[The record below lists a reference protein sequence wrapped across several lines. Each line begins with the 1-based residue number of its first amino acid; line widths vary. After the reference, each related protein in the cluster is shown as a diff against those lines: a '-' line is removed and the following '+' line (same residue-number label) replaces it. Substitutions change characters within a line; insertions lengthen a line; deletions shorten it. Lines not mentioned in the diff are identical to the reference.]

1 MGMKWTLPSERSQK
15 ILGELIYDSVKAGK
29 DVDTDR
35 FYSVVG
41 ELEGNGADAMILG
54 CTELSVINRSLEHD
68 PRLVDSTE
76 ALAYYAIGL
85 WRENSDRL
93 SVRVFDLEAR
103 IRKTLPVMRANSHE
117 RNFQMKLSDI
127 IKNVPLRSAATA
139 NAKYRGSSLTHPCA
153 ATVLCSSAS
162 AAHAPT
168 VTSTPPMH
176 IRAAAVHFSVITGL
190 TSAMACARSCAP
202 DTRAALA
209 SVSAEFYGNPA
220 KKLRIIGITGTKGKT
235 TTSLMTAAIL
245 NGAGIPCA
253 YIGSNGVMI
262 KDRHI
267 DTVNTTPES
276 LELHHYFRLMADA
289 GVDTVA
295 MEVSSQ
301 ALAHHRVDGIDFE
314 VTAFLNLS
322 EDHIG
327 EGEHPDFEDYKN
339 SKKRLFSE
347 HKTHLAVYNA
357 DDPCSEE
364 MISTCSAPKIAF
376 SVGRRC

>member
-1 MGMKWTLPSERSQK
+1 
-15 ILGELIYDSVKAGK
+15 
-29 DVDTDR
+29 
-35 FYSVVG
+35 
-41 ELEGNGADAMILG
+41 
-54 CTELSVINRSLEHD
+54 
-68 PRLVDSTE
+68 
-76 ALAYYAIGL
+76 
-85 WRENSDRL
+85 
-93 SVRVFDLEAR
+93 
-103 IRKTLPVMRANSHE
+103 MRANSHE

-127 IKNVPLRSAATA
+127 IKNVPHTLCGDGECEISGIELNSSMCGDGSLFVCLRGARTDGHKYAADA
-139 NAKYRGSSLTHPCA
+139 YSRGCRAFLCDHRLDLGDGVCEVVCA
-153 ATVLCSSAS
+153 
-162 AAHAPT
+162 
-168 VTSTPPMH
+168 
-176 IRAAAVHFSVITGL
+176 
-190 TSAMACARSCAP
+190 

-376 SVGRRC
+376 SVGGDADLSA